1 MINFFRMLFNITLII
16 FVLTVPTLAQLIKT
30 WGDMIQIID
39 NLQFI
44 IFNLIAA
51 FKIFIMWYKKEVLSL
66 LINIIINDW
75 MRVKINKER
84 NVMLKNARI
93 TRLLIKDRIF
103 FMLSATSIRMSPAIF
118 KQYFGH
124 MKNLTNL
131 EKSLPIPAH
140 YWYDVSSSPIYE
152 LTYLV
157 QTIGSFACALTY
169 SAIDNFLGLLIL
181 HVCGQ
186 MESLHLRLLNLGKDP
201 DFRAVLKYNI
211 KDYLIRFS
219 RK

>member
-140 YWYDVSSSPIYE
+140 Y
-152 LTYLV
+152 
-157 QTIGSFACALTY
+157 C
-169 SAIDNFLGLLIL
+169 AIDNFLGLLIL